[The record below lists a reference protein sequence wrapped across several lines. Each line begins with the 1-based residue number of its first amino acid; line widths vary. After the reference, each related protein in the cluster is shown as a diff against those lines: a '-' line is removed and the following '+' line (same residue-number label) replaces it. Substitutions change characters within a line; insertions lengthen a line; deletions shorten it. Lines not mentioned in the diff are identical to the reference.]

1 VKYDTA
7 EAFRA
12 ALDQRIRNEATTT
25 GLPVMRLRKRVAFE
39 RFLARLDVAEPGSWV
54 LKGAFALELRLG
66 VRTRMTKDIDLA
78 GADNEQTA
86 TTSLIAAQGIDLSDH
101 FSFDVARTA
110 ALDQTEAFRAVR
122 YTVTAE
128 VAGRR
133 FEQFPVDVALNERPT
148 APSER
153 LPIPS
158 LLDFADIQPIEIP
171 VIAIEQHIAEK
182 VHAYTATYGPQ
193 EQHSTRIK
201 DLIDILLIA
210 DLASP
215 HADRLHASLA
225 TTFSTRERQPLP
237 TALPPPPASWASPY
251 ARAAADVGLPI
262 DLSAA
267 HAEAATFL
275 DPILAG
281 IGTGYWDSTQKRWIV
296 S

>member
-1 VKYDTA
+1 MKYDTA

-39 RFLARLDVAEPGSWV
+39 RFLARLVVTNSGSWV

-66 VRTRMTKDIDLA
+66 VRTRATKDIDLA

-86 TTSLIAAQGIDLSDH
+86 TARLITAQAIDLHDH

-110 ALDQTEAFRAVR
+110 ALDHAEAFRAIR
-122 YTVTAE
+122 YSVTAE

-133 FEQFPVDVALNERPT
+133 FEQFPVDIALNEQPT
-148 APSER
+148 APFER

-158 LLDFADIQPIEIP
+158 LLDFADIQPIEMP
-171 VIAIEQHIAEK
+171 VIAIEQHVAEK

-193 EQHSTRIK
+193 EQQSTRIK

-210 DLASP
+210 DLATP
-215 HADRLHASLA
+215 HADRLRESLD
-225 TTFSTRERQPLP
+225 TTFSRRERQPLP
-237 TALPPPPASWASPY
+237 TKLPPPPASWTNPY
-251 ARAAADVGLPI
+251 ARAAVDVGLPT
-262 DLSAA
+262 DLGIA
-267 HAEAATFL
+267 HADAATFL
-275 DPILAG
+275 DPLLAG
-281 IGTGYWDSTQKRWIV
+281 TTTGRWNPAQKRWTT

>member
-25 GLPVMRLRKRVAFE
+25 SLPVMRLRKRVAFE
-39 RFLARLDVAEPGSWV
+39 RFLARLAVAESGSWV

-66 VRTRMTKDIDLA
+66 VGTRMTKDIDLA
-78 GADNEQTA
+78 GADNELTA
-86 TTSLIAAQGIDLSDH
+86 TTSLIAAQAIDLHDH
-101 FSFDVARTA
+101 FSFDIARTA
-110 ALDQTEAFRAVR
+110 ALDQAEAFRAVR
-122 YTVTAE
+122 YSVTAE

-133 FEQFPVDVALNERPT
+133 FEQFPVDVALDEQPT

-158 LLDFADIQPIEIP
+158 LLDFADIQPIEMP

-193 EQHSTRIK
+193 EQQSTRIK

-215 HADRLHASLA
+215 HAGRLRASLD
-225 TTFSTRERQPLP
+225 TTFSRRERQPLP
-237 TALPPPPASWASPY
+237 TALPSPPTSWASPY
-251 ARAAADVGLPI
+251 ARATADIGLPT
-262 DLSAA
+262 DLRTA

-275 DPILAG
+275 DPILADAA
-281 IGTGYWDSTQKRWIV
+281 TGRWNPTQKRWTI